1 MVRVSMSLSFDNPES
16 FKEAAESLRFNNS
29 PSDPSTSST
38 PSEESSEAMIF
49 NYLQLEYYNMRL
61 RAADESEDPTIP
73 TISNTN

>member
-29 PSDPSTSST
+29 PRDPSTSST

-49 NYLQLEYYNMRL
+49 
-61 RAADESEDPTIP
+61 
-73 TISNTN
+73 